1 MVFLGILWYHLVFSN
16 ILGYSRVFPSLFGY
30 SFSGSRLFSGSR
42 ALSRKKPATIRQQQK
57 KPTARATNSQQPVA
71 IRAAGVAKRVDP
83 AALPLGSLRSRTQTA
98 FSRQRR
104 LPLGEIHGV
113 ESPKRGP
120 EFHFP
125 QICTTLKRNACF
137 LHKWPSGLTGGGGFA
152 ARLADVVAYH
162 GKSSGSKKTHLKSFK
177 NVVKYSVLGL

>member
-1 MVFLGILWYHLVFSN
+1 MLSGI
-16 ILGYSRVFPSLFGY
+16 FGY

-42 ALSRKKPATIRQQQK
+42 AMSRKKPATIRQQ
-57 KPTARATNSQQPVA
+57 PAARATNRQQPVA

-83 AALPLGSLRSRTQTA
+83 AALPLGSLRSRTQIH
-98 FSRQRR
+98 FSPQRG
-104 LPLGEIHGV
+104 LALAEIHGV

-137 LHKWPSGLTGGGGFA
+137 LHKWPSGLTGGGVRA
-152 ARLADVVAYH
+152 A
-162 GKSSGSKKTHLKSFK
+162 
-177 NVVKYSVLGL
+177 LGRCRRV

>member
-1 MVFLGILWYHLVFSN
+1 VLSGI
-16 ILGYSRVFPSLFGY
+16 FGY

-42 ALSRKKPATIRQQQK
+42 AMSRKKPATIRQQ
-57 KPTARATNSQQPVA
+57 PAARATNSQQPVA
-71 IRAAGVAKRVDP
+71 ICAAGVAKRVDP

-137 LHKWPSGLTGGGGFA
+137 LHKWPSGLRGGGGYGA
-152 ARLADVVAYH
+152 
-162 GKSSGSKKTHLKSFK
+162 
-177 NVVKYSVLGL
+177 LGRCRRV